1 MAPRIDPFRNFR
13 FRLEID
19 NITQAGFSEV
29 AIAETTIEAVDYRD
43 GTDPPHVRKLSGLTK
58 YGNITL
64 KSGMTT
70 SANALDLF
78 KWHAAVAAGH
88 VKDQRKTI
96 AIIVQPEDGE
106 ESASARFVVTDAWPV
121 KYDPSDLNGKGN
133 EVMIELFEFA
143 NEGIERVK

>member
-1 MAPRIDPFRNFR
+1 MPRIDPFRNFR

-64 KSGMTT
+64 KSGMTA

-78 KWHAAVAAGH
+78 KWHAAVSAGH
-88 VKDQRKTI
+88 VKDQRKNI
-96 AIIVQPEDGE
+96 AIIVQDESGD
-106 ESASARFVVTDAWPV
+106 ESASARFVITDAWPV

-133 EVMIELFEFA
+133 EVMIELLEFV